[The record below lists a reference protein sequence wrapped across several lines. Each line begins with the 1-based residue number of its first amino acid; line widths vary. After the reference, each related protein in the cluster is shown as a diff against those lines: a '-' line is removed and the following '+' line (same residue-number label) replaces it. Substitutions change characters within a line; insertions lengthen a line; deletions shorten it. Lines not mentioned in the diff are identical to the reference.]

1 MTADIHVGDVG
12 TELVVAFVDE
22 AGTAINIA
30 AATTLTITLKKPGAA
45 GALLVRTAVVDTTG
59 LDGLARYNTVAG
71 DLSVAGDWQVQGFA
85 VVAGN
90 EWHTA
95 KTTFLVARNLA

>member
-22 AGTAINIA
+22 AGQAISIATAD
-30 AATTLTITLKKPGAA
+30 TLTVTRKKPGTA
-45 GALLVRTAVVDTTG
+45 GALLVKTAVVDTTG

-71 DLSVAGDWQVQGFA
+71 DLSVPGDWQVQGFA
-85 VVAGN
+85 VVSGK

-95 KTTFLVARNLA
+95 KSTFLVARNLA